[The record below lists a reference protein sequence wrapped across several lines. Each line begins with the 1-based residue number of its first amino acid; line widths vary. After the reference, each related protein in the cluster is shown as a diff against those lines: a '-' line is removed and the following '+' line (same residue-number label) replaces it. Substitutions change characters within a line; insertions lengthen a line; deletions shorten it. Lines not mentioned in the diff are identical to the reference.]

1 VTAPKLDIQR
11 IRVDGSGYDATGA
24 YWGAGPDVFIAISPD
39 GRDEI
44 AVRAR
49 TIKEARQKIAAE
61 LERKP
66 GAPQTD
72 REPLGGNP
80 PRKTRYEIAWRNP
93 VMGETIKVRITH
105 ARDYLSSGT
114 DHIEVESLA
123 PKKAPLPIT
132 ETGYRS
138 HFMPAL
144 ELVNAGGPVTFV
156 SAWLEREAA
165 GKAWRAKA
173 AAAAQADLFQWA
185 DAQAEVGRRKKKPA
199 AVTPRPRRTKV
210 KPGPD
215 PA

>member
-1 VTAPKLDIQR
+1 VTAPRLGIQR
-11 IRVDGSGYDATGA
+11 IRVDAGGYDATGS
-24 YWGAGPDVFIAISPD
+24 YWGAGPDVFIATSPD

-61 LERKP
+61 LDRKP

-80 PRKTRYEIAWRNP
+80 PRKTRFEIAWCNP
-93 VMGETIKVRITH
+93 VTGETITVRITH
-105 ARDYLSSGT
+105 SRGYLSSGT

-156 SAWLEREAA
+156 NAWLEREAA
-165 GKAWRAKA
+165 GKAWRAKTT
-173 AAAAQADLFQWA
+173 AAAQADLFQWA
-185 DAQAEVGRRKKKPA
+185 DAQAEVGERKRKPA
-199 AVTPRPRRTKV
+199 AVTPRARGKSV